1 LELRTTN
8 RQGAKIANKVD
19 LLPLTASDC
28 RLHFEDNNGLGLDLG
43 SREGGSMDPKNRF
56 IGNPLA
62 PKRQEP
68 DAELDDF
75 ARSVIGAA
83 IEVHRHLGPGLLE
96 EVYEE
101 ALCMEFELRKIP
113 FMRQE
118 RVGITYKGRPVGKG
132 KLDLLVGGRLI
143 VELKSV
149 ERLAPIH
156 SAQIISYLR
165 MTSRVL
171 GLLINFN
178 VPVLKEGIKRVV
190 LS

>member
-1 LELRTTN
+1 
-8 RQGAKIANKVD
+8 
-19 LLPLTASDC
+19 
-28 RLHFEDNNGLGLDLG
+28 
-43 SREGGSMDPKNRF
+43 
-56 IGNPLA
+56 
-62 PKRQEP
+62 
-68 DAELDDF
+68 
-75 ARSVIGAA
+75 
-83 IEVHRHLGPGLLE
+83 
-96 EVYEE
+96 
-101 ALCMEFELRKIP
+101 MEFELRAIP

-132 KLDLLVGGRLI
+132 NLDLLIGGRLI

-165 MTSRVL
+165 MTSRML
-171 GLLINFN
+171 GLLINSN